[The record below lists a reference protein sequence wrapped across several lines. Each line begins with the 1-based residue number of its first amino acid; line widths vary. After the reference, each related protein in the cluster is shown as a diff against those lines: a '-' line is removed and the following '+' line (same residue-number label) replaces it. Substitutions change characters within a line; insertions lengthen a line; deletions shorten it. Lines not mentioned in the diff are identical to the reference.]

1 MKKLISC
8 LLALSALA
16 AAPAARAITLSGEI
30 RNVDGDNDGFADDLR
45 IQRINFDVTAGTS
58 LFFDMLVW
66 ESTGVDLNGDG
77 ELTGYDNFLR
87 LFGPG
92 GVSLAQ
98 NDDSG
103 ATFGDGSVHGYDST
117 IAYTF
122 GAAGTYTLT
131 LGQLWYSEAEAL
143 QGYQANRAY
152 VDYMN
157 YTAYPNS
164 IAKDHGDWRPTI
176 NVNSGSISNIS
187 YQVDSAAVPD
197 TATVGALLGA
207 ALLGLVAC
215 KRRR

>member
-77 ELTGYDNFLR
+77 ELTGYDNYLMLLTSGGAFLT
-87 LFGPG
+87 
-92 GVSLAQ
+92 A

-103 ATFGDGSVHGYDST
+103 ATFGDGSVHHYDST
-117 IAYTF
+117 INYTF
-122 GAAGTYTLT
+122 GTAGTYVIT
-131 LGQLWYSEAEAL
+131 LGQLAYSSAEAM

-152 VDYMN
+152 YDYN
-157 YTAYPNS
+157 GQNL
-164 IAKDHGDWRPTI
+164 DHGDWRLTI

-187 YQVDSAAVPD
+187 YQVDNAAVPD